1 MKVLLAAVNAKYI
14 HSNLGIYSLKAYGEK
29 MLAEQGFKRE
39 QIQIELAEYTINHQ
53 LEQILKDLY
62 CRKPDVIGFSCYIWN
77 ISYIKCLLADIKKV
91 LPEVK
96 IWLGGPEVSYCG
108 EEILREQPAADLVMK
123 GRRRG
128 NLCTAFTGSGGKGG
142 IRSLLQWISGR
153 NKTKGDSRTGI
164 FGQSGQ

>member
-1 MKVLLAAVNAKYI
+1 M
-14 HSNLGIYSLKAYGEK
+14 
-29 MLAEQGFKRE
+29 
-39 QIQIELAEYTINHQ
+39 
-53 LEQILKDLY
+53 
-62 CRKPDVIGFSCYIWN
+62 IGFSCYIWN

-108 EEILREQPAADLVMK
+108 EEILREQPVVDLVMK
-123 GRRRG
+123 GEGEETFAQLLQVLVEKEGSGASFSGYLEEIKQKGIPGLVGSGDEGRRRG
-128 NLCTAFTGSGGKGG
+128 NFCTAFTGSGGKGG

-164 FGQSGQ
+164 FGQAGQ

>member
-62 CRKPDVIGFSCYIWN
+62 CRKPDVIRFF
-77 ISYIKCLLADIKKV
+77 
-91 LPEVK
+91 
-96 IWLGGPEVSYCG
+96 
-108 EEILREQPAADLVMK
+108 PAIY
-123 GRRRG
+123 
-128 NLCTAFTGSGGKGG
+128 G
-142 IRSLLQWISGR
+142 IFLYKMSSGR
-153 NKTKGDSRTGI
+153 YKKGAPGSEDMAWRS
-164 FGQSGQ
+164 